1 MAIERKDRIVR
12 YDILEYFKRAQD
24 ALNRRLY
31 ALKRELQALADKYSR
46 LDTVETGAEVNVING
61 VKVKNENIVSV
72 NNKIAT
78 IDLGDYT
85 KNEVTEVLKA
95 KLDGIHEFASEVVV
109 NPQCEDGVTLAHIS
123 VNGEDK
129 FIKRGVI
136 EYEELENVPETF
148 PPSPHT
154 HDDRYYTESE
164 IDSKVNTINSSIDTK
179 ADKTHTHDDRYYT
192 ESEIDSKLSVKS
204 DITHLHDDRYYTE
217 SEADN
222 LLSQKSDIGHTHSQ
236 YLTAGSML
244 NTANLQGII
253 SVDNLPN
260 AALER
265 LVNVADDTARFALT
279 EASVQL
285 GDTVKVASTGLMY
298 IIKDITRLNSEAG
311 YEVYTAGSA
320 SAVPWSGVTGKPS
333 TYAPSAHTHDDRYYT
348 ESEINTKLASKQ
360 NTLSAAGSATK
371 GVYIDS
377 SGTAKAMTYS
387 VNKDVPSNAVFTDTV
402 YTHPTTAGN
411 KHIPS
416 GGASGQILRW
426 SADGTAVWGAD
437 NNTTYS
443 PATQSANG
451 LMSAADKKKLD
462 GIATG
467 ANAYTHP
474 NSGVTAG
481 TYRSVTVNAQG
492 HVTGG
497 SNPTTLAGYGITD
510 ASLKGHTHDDRYYT
524 ESEIDSKLSTKSPL
538 IGSTSLSKLSD
549 DVTFGGGGAFSITQ
563 NNGSWWQRLRTVDA
577 SDNTQKK
584 LIYEESQG
592 NSGSS
597 YTELFSVDG
606 NGNAYAGGTLLS
618 KNGHIHDDRYYTES
632 EMNTKLAG
640 KSDKNHTHD
649 DRYYTESE
657 INTKLSGKS
666 DTSHTHSYLPLAGG
680 TTTGKVNMKSAN
692 LDNLPQVFRTDGAYF
707 AGIRFQN
714 TNGYLGAIG
723 ITGNV
728 NSVVQRLGANGTLYP
743 ILDSSN
749 YNNYSPTKTGGGAS
763 GTWGISISGKANT
776 AGTADIAKKVS
787 GTYSHNGGQQGPAY
801 FGRNSA
807 GFLMSSAVV
816 NSDTSYKNWLYMDNY
831 NGDDVGGATAF
842 GVSRVAPRAFLMQ
855 SDANRSSW
863 NNYAELL
870 STYNYNTYVPKK
882 DGTGASGTWGINIS
896 GNSATATKATQDSAG
911 QQINTTYIKGLS
923 VSGKTITYTKGN
935 GTTGTITT
943 QDTAYTHPNSGV
955 TAGTY
960 RNVTVNAQGHVTGG
974 SNPTTLAGYGI
985 TDAVKTSDVVSSS
998 NPYGKITR
1006 VGNDGVMEVG
1016 RYLDFH
1022 STSNTNDYDIRLDVS
1037 GGVFNVTNGTVKA
1050 TNFQGT
1056 INSVSITKDS
1066 SGNIIIS

>member
-12 YDILEYFKRAQD
+12 YDILEYFKGAQD

-46 LDTVETGAEVNVING
+46 LDTVETGAQVNVIDG
-61 VKVKNENIVSV
+61 VKVKNEDITTVDGKV
-72 NNKIAT
+72 VT
-78 IDLGDYT
+78 IDLGGYT

-109 NPQCEDGVTLAHIS
+109 NPQREDGVTLAHIS

-129 FIKRGVI
+129 FIKRGAI
-136 EYEELENVPETF
+136 EYGELENVPETF

-154 HDDRYYTESE
+154 
-164 IDSKVNTINSSIDTK
+164 
-179 ADKTHTHDDRYYT
+179 
-192 ESEIDSKLSVKS
+192 
-204 DITHLHDDRYYTE
+204 HDDRYYTE

-348 ESEINTKLASKQ
+348 ESEMDTKLAGKQ
-360 NTLSAAGSATK
+360 NSLSATGSATK
-371 GVYIDS
+371 GMYIDS

-387 VNKDVPSNAVFTDTV
+387 VNKDVPSDAKFTDTV

-416 GGASGQILRW
+416 GGSSGQILRW

-451 LMSAADKKKLD
+451 LMSASDKKKLD

-510 ASLKGHTHDDRYYT
+510 A
-524 ESEIDSKLSTKSPL
+524 
-538 IGSTSLSKLSD
+538 
-549 DVTFGGGGAFSITQ
+549 
-563 NNGSWWQRLRTVDA
+563 
-577 SDNTQKK
+577 
-584 LIYEESQG
+584 
-592 NSGSS
+592 
-597 YTELFSVDG
+597 
-606 NGNAYAGGTLLS
+606 
-618 KNGHIHDDRYYTES
+618 
-632 EMNTKLAG
+632 
-640 KSDKNHTHD
+640 
-649 DRYYTESE
+649 
-657 INTKLSGKS
+657 
-666 DTSHTHSYLPLAGG
+666 
-680 TTTGKVNMKSAN
+680 
-692 LDNLPQVFRTDGAYF
+692 
-707 AGIRFQN
+707 
-714 TNGYLGAIG
+714 
-723 ITGNV
+723 
-728 NSVVQRLGANGTLYP
+728 
-743 ILDSSN
+743 
-749 YNNYSPTKTGGGAS
+749 PTKTGGGAS

-776 AGTADIAKKVS
+776 AGTADTAK
-787 GTYSHNGGQQGPAY
+787 AC
-801 FGRNSA
+801 
-807 GFLMSSAVV
+807 
-816 NSDTSYKNWLYMDNY
+816 
-831 NGDDVGGATAF
+831 
-842 GVSRVAPRAFLMQ
+842 
-855 SDANRSSW
+855 
-863 NNYAELL
+863 
-870 STYNYNTYVPKK
+870 
-882 DGTGASGTWGINIS
+882 S
-896 GNSATATKATQDSAG
+896 GNSATATKLNSRGNQTAITAKEEAGMYLNQVYNNGYPCSYGNVITAGGAGGGQLLLGWSGADKGIEHLYYRNRRDAITLWSDWRTVAFTTDNVASATKLQTARTINGTNFNGTGNITTANWGTARNISIADSSATNTGSAVSVNGSGNATLKLPATIKANITGNCSGTATNVTQRKSASAVTHADYSNNQAYVPDMSFMAFWNGAYNSGGNSNLTYSANGTIIGSKNIGSQTVAKANKLTDYAIPSAYDISTSATVYIFLGTWSGTSDSQALILDIYTGEGWNASTNQNDHINLFVKDSWQGTASATSAFGGVAHRYSPVGKNANNFSVALYATAANSVNVYLVVGAKIYSAG
-911 QQINTTYIKGLS
+911 FYTVSMHGGTWTHKG
-923 VSGKTITYTKGN
+923 
-935 GTTGTITT
+935 TG
-943 QDTAYTHPNSGV
+943 
-955 TAGTY
+955 
-960 RNVTVNAQGHVTGG
+960 
-974 SNPTTLAGYGI
+974 
-985 TDAVKTSDVVSSS
+985 
-998 NPYGKITR
+998 
-1006 VGNDGVMEVG
+1006 
-1016 RYLDFH
+1016 
-1022 STSNTNDYDIRLDVS
+1022 STSAPGGTKQECVNYDIML
-1037 GGVFNVTNGTVKA
+1037 T
-1050 TNFQGT
+1050 Q
-1056 INSVSITKDS
+1056 KDS

>member
-1 MAIERKDRIVR
+1 MARDPKDSIVR
-12 YDILEYFKRAQD
+12 YDILQYFKGAQD
-24 ALNRRLY
+24 ALNKKLF
-31 ALKRELQALADKYSR
+31 ALKATLQALADKYSR

-61 VKVKNENIVSV
+61 VKVKDENITTVDGKV
-72 NNKIAT
+72 VT

-109 NPQCEDGVTLAHIS
+109 NPQREDGVTLAHIS

-129 FIKRGVI
+129 FIKRGAI
-136 EYEELENVPETF
+136 EYGELEHIPATF
-148 PPSPHT
+148 PPSEHN
-154 HDDRYYTESE
+154 HDERYYGKAETES
-164 IDSKVNTINSSIDTK
+164 
-179 ADKTHTHDDRYYT
+179 
-192 ESEIDSKLSVKS
+192 KLDLKS

-285 GDTVKVASTGLMY
+285 GDTVKVANTGLMY
-298 IIKDITRLNSEAG
+298 IIKDISKLNSEAG

-320 SAVPWSGVTGKPS
+320 SSVPWSGVTGKPS
-333 TYAPSAHTHDDRYYT
+333 SYTPSAHTHDDRYYT
-348 ESEINTKLASKQ
+348 ESEINTKLAGKSDISHTHDDRYYTESEINSKV
-360 NTLSAAGSATK
+360 NTINSSIGTKADKTHTHDDRYYTESEIDSKLAGKQGSLTATGSATK
-371 GVYIDS
+371 GMYIDS

-387 VNKDVPSNAVFTDTV
+387 VNKDVPSDAKFTDTV

-416 GGASGQILRW
+416 GGSSGQILRW

-451 LMSAADKKKLD
+451 LMSAADKAKLD

-481 TYRSVTVNAQG
+481 TYKSVTVNAQG

-524 ESEIDSKLSTKSPL
+524 ESEIDSKVNT
-538 IGSTSLSKLSD
+538 INTS
-549 DVTFGGGGAFSITQ
+549 I
-563 NNGSWWQRLRTVDA
+563 NN
-577 SDNTQKK
+577 
-584 LIYEESQG
+584 
-592 NSGSS
+592 
-597 YTELFSVDG
+597 
-606 NGNAYAGGTLLS
+606 
-618 KNGHIHDDRYYTES
+618 
-632 EMNTKLAG
+632 
-640 KSDKNHTHD
+640 KSDKTHTHD

-666 DTSHTHSYLPLAGG
+666 DTSHTHNYLPLAGG

-692 LDNLPQVFRTDGAYF
+692 LDNLPQIFRTDGVNF

-728 NSVVQRLGANGTLYP
+728 NSVAQRLGSDGNLYP

-749 YNNYSPTKTGGGAS
+749 YNSYAPTKTGGGAS
-763 GTWGISISGKANT
+763 GTWDINISGKANT
-776 AGTADIAKKVS
+776 AGTAD
-787 GTYSHNGGQQGPAY
+787 
-801 FGRNSA
+801 
-807 GFLMSSAVV
+807 
-816 NSDTSYKNWLYMDNY
+816 TSK
-831 NGDDVGGATAF
+831 
-842 GVSRVAPRAFLMQ
+842 SC
-855 SDANRSSW
+855 
-863 NNYAELL
+863 
-870 STYNYNTYVPKK
+870 
-882 DGTGASGTWGINIS
+882 S
-896 GNSATATKATQDSAG
+896 GNSATATNATQDSSG
-911 QQINTTYIKGLS
+911 QPINTTYIKGLS

-943 QDTAYTHPNSGV
+943 QDTVYTLP
-955 TAGTY
+955 A
-960 RNVTVNAQGHVTGG
+960 A
-974 SNPTTLAGYGI
+974 
-985 TDAVKTSDVVSSS
+985 SSS
-998 NPYGKITR
+998 TLGGIKMSYG
-1006 VGNDGVMEVG
+1006 
-1016 RYLDFH
+1016 
-1022 STSNTNDYDIRLDVS
+1022 TNDLS
-1037 GGVFNVTNGTVKA
+1037 AGSSSLA
-1050 TNFQGT
+1050 TGALYF
-1056 INSVSITKDS
+1056 VYE
-1066 SGNIIIS
+1066 